1 MTHDAF
7 STLTSMILEVLPDE
21 PLDPIAP
28 TTSFRH
34 DLAFDSIQF
43 IALAELIQDRYP
55 DVDFV
60 TWIQAKDLAQVMD
73 LKVGDVAAFVIA
85 SGADGRV

>member
-1 MTHDAF
+1 MTPDVM
-7 STLTSMILEVLPDE
+7 STLSSMILEVLTDE
-21 PLDPIAP
+21 PLEPITPA
-28 TTSFRH
+28 TSFRH

-60 TWIQAKDLAQVMD
+60 AWIQAKDVAQVME
-73 LKVGDVAAFVIA
+73 LEVGDVADFVVV
-85 SGADGRV
+85 SLR